1 VPPYSCFV
9 KLHNFKTTKRILR
22 RLLCCRT
29 TAIMVNGFKIGGK
42 LARKLEKSMCAINRD
57 NSFNRRCIQMGLSL
71 ARRR

>member
-1 VPPYSCFV
+1 
-9 KLHNFKTTKRILR
+9 
-22 RLLCCRT
+22 
-29 TAIMVNGFKIGGK
+29 MVNGFKIGGK